1 MGTARLQAPHIVLL
15 GLASAGQAHS
25 QSVPDYPRREVES
38 RVTMTGIGFIDKLE
52 VGRSINSRKR
62 DETRQEIAALQ
73 NYHTEILKL
82 D

>member
-1 MGTARLQAPHIVLL
+1 MTVVSVSLINWRLV
-15 GLASAGQAHS
+15 GAS
-25 QSVPDYPRREVES
+25 
-38 RVTMTGIGFIDKLE
+38 
-52 VGRSINSRKR
+52 NSRKR